1 MPKWFKEHPGGG
13 ERLKEGVDANNFYDK
28 KNPDRSKKSPTQ
40 LFKSIGIHGV
50 SSVFKKYIINGEFP
64 QYIKRVGL
72 LK

>member
-1 MPKWFKEHPGGG
+1 MPKWFKEHPGGEG
-13 ERLKEGVDANNFYDK
+13 KLKEGVDANSFYDK

-40 LFKSIGIHGV
+40 LFKSIDIHGS
-50 SSVFKKYIINGEFP
+50 SSVLKKYIIDEEFP